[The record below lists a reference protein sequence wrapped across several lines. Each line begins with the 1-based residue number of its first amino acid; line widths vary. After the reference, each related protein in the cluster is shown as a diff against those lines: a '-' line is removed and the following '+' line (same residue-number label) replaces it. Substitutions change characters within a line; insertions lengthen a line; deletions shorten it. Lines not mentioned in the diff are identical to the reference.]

1 MLYLS
6 IIIEKH
12 TFTSTAAAY
21 ISLQHPY
28 GPPPNA
34 ALLSECVRDKI

>member
-6 IIIEKH
+6 ILIEKH

-21 ISLQHPY
+21 IPLQHPY
-28 GPPPNA
+28 A